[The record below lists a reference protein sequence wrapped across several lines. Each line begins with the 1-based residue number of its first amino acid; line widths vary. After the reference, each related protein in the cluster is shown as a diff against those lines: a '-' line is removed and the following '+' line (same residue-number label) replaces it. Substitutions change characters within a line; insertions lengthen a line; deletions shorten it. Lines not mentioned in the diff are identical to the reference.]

1 MLSHGTKL
9 LMIGDSITDC
19 GRERPV
25 GGPAIETLGSGY
37 VSLVAAG
44 LVARRPELRVEV
56 LNTGIGGDTVRDLD
70 RRWQADV
77 LDLAPGV
84 LTCMIGINDVWRKF
98 GQPEDHVP
106 VGEFQATLAKLLE
119 AVRPSLAGMVLL
131 TPFLVETDEADE
143 FLALTREYGVA
154 AKRVADQLDAVVFDT
169 QAAFDGALRHY
180 PASALAGDRVHP
192 TLAGHMILAEG
203 VLRLLG
209 AGS

>member
-9 LMIGDSITDC
+9 VMIGDSITDC

-25 GGPAIETLGSGY
+25 GGPAIESLGGGY

-56 LNTGIGGDTVRDLD
+56 RNTGIGGDTVRDLD
-70 RRWQADV
+70 RRWQTDV

-106 VGEFQATLAKLLE
+106 IEEFEATLARLIG

-131 TPFLVETDEADE
+131 TPFLVETDDSDE
-143 FLALTREYGVA
+143 FLVLAREYGTAV
-154 AKRVADQLDAVVFDT
+154 KRVADQVGAVVFDT

-180 PASALAGDRVHP
+180 PAAALAGDRVHP
-192 TLAGHMILAEG
+192 TLAGHMVLAEG

-209 AGS
+209 AA